1 MGALKIYALPA
12 DQLTPDHIEQWSA
25 LQCENADFDHPFFH
39 PEFTRAV
46 AAARDD
52 VEVGIIERDGRYVGF
67 FPFHREANG
76 VGQPVGGTMSDINGV
91 IVAGDVEW
99 TTRDLLRGCGLTAWY
114 FDHLVTTQAPFE
126 PHYRA
131 TEDSPYMDLSAGYEA
146 YVKQRRDA
154 GSSSIKQAERKAR
167 KIADEVGPL
176 TFHIHTDRREAFDT
190 LVVWKREQIVRLHY
204 VDVFSSD
211 WVVNMLRRVS
221 ETNVKGFQGLLS
233 ALYAGDRMVAVH
245 LGVRSGAVISSWI
258 PAYDPAFGRYS
269 PGVLL
274 HLELARTAADLS
286 VERIDLGRGENR
298 MKTSLMSGAYPV
310 ALGFVDHR
318 PIHRLMSHGWY
329 RLRDLVYSTPLQG
342 RPLRLFR
349 RARNLLLRSRQD
361 LP

>member
-1 MGALKIYALPA
+1 MDDLEIYALRA

-25 LQCENADFDHPFFH
+25 LQRGNSAFDHPFFH

-46 AAARDD
+46 AAVRDD

-67 FPFHREANG
+67 FPFHREAND
-76 VGQPVGGTMSDINGV
+76 VGQPVGGTMSDMNGV

-99 TTRDLLRGCGLTAWY
+99 TAMDLLQGCGLAAWY
-114 FDHLVTTQAPFE
+114 FDHLITTQAPFE
-126 PHYRA
+126 PYYRT
-131 TEDSPYMDLSAGYEA
+131 TEDSPYMDLSAGYDA

-154 GSSSIKQAERKAR
+154 SGGSSIRQAERKAR
-167 KIADEVGPL
+167 KIAREVGPL
-176 TFHIHTDRREAFDT
+176 TFHLHTDRRDAFDT
-190 LVVWKREQIVRLHY
+190 LVAWKREQIVRMQY

-221 ETNVKGFQGLLS
+221 ETNVNGFQGLLS

-274 HLELARTAADLS
+274 HLELARIAADQG

-298 MKTSLMSGAYPV
+298 MKTNLMSGAYPV
-310 ALGFVDHR
+310 ALGFVDRR
-318 PIHRLMSHGWY
+318 PINRLVSHGWY

-342 RPLRLFR
+342 PPLRLYR
-349 RARNLLLRSRQD
+349 RARNLLSGLR
-361 LP
+361 